1 MNNNNYNE
9 AKSML
14 LHLRNEGQ
22 SYTYNNMIEDIIK
35 NIEECFKRSLGDE
48 SSKYSIVNMRY
59 AFYHDYNSEIE
70 YVLNITTPM
79 YLEGI
84 PYFVIES
91 IVPSGTLF
99 DSRLFKRG
107 IEDDI
112 NTVKVFPINVNLLQ
126 PSDIPTIIGR
136 ELKDNF
142 DMTELFNMYIDF
154 DEDIVV
160 LEEYDTTD
168 INIDYV
174 NFGKQ
179 YEDKKEP
186 AALSNT
192 NITSTNVEDIFTD
205 EQMTDFIE
213 KLDLKS
219 EVNKMIV
226 KKLYALGKED

>member
-1 MNNNNYNE
+1 MNNNNE
-9 AKSML
+9 AKYVL
-14 LHLRNEGQ
+14 LHLGNEYQ
-22 SYTYNNMIEDIIK
+22 DYTYDNMIEDIIK
-35 NIEECFKRSLGDE
+35 NIEVCFKRSLGDE
-48 SSKYSIVNMRY
+48 SSKYSIFNIRY
-59 AFYHDYNSEIE
+59 TFYYGYTSEIE

-91 IVPSGTLF
+91 ITPSGTLF
-99 DSRLFKRG
+99 YSSLLKRG

-112 NTVKVFPINVNLLQ
+112 NIVKVFPMNVNILQ

-142 DMTELFNMYIDF
+142 DMTELFSMYIDI
-154 DEDIVV
+154 DEGIDV
-160 LEEYDTTD
+160 LEVYDTTD

-179 YEDKKEP
+179 SEDKKRSDT
-186 AALSNT
+186 LSDT
-192 NITSTNVEDIFTD
+192 NITSTNVEDIFTG
-205 EQMTDFIE
+205 EQMADFIE

-226 KKLYALGKED
+226 KKLYISLGEED